1 MLKFV
6 VKVACLKT
14 RIYIL
19 TFLIAVLLNVDVV
32 GQETIFEEKTTIF
45 KTEQSFGVGMHTNGF
60 QATYRYGKYLS
71 GFSKRIYE
79 FEIANI
85 KHPREIKSIYPF
97 EEDVRGYIFGKMN
110 AFFAVRPSIGYQ
122 KIIFPK
128 QSIKGVSI
136 TSLFQFGPSVGFAKP
151 VYLNIIQEE
160 SGISRVV
167 SKERYDPKR
176 HSTNNIYS
184 RSSFFNGFSEMKI
197 YPGLFGKVGL
207 HFDYGNERE
216 LIKSAEVGFKIDAY
230 LAPIPIL
237 AFTENRQFYLNLYIA
252 IFFGTRNID

>member
-1 MLKFV
+1 MRI
-6 VKVACLKT
+6 

-19 TFLIAVLLNVDVV
+19 TFLVAGLFSIKLI

-60 QATYRYGKYLS
+60 QATYRYGKYLNA
-71 GFSKRIYE
+71 FSKRIFE

-85 KHPREIKSIYPF
+85 KDPREIKSIYPF
-97 EEDVRGYIFGKMN
+97 EEDVRGYIFGKLN
-110 AFFAVRPSIGYQ
+110 SFFALRPSIGSQ
-122 KIIFPK
+122 KVLFPK

-136 TSLFQFGPSVGFAKP
+136 TSLFQFGPSIGFAKP

-160 SGISRVV
+160 SITSRIL
-167 SKERYDPKR
+167 SKERYDPDK

-184 RSSFFNGFSEMKI
+184 RASFFNGIEEIKI

-207 HFDYGNERE
+207 HFDYGDERE
-216 LIKSAEVGFKIDAY
+216 LIKSAEVGLTIDAY
-230 LAPIPIL
+230 FAKVPIL
-237 AFTENRQFYLNLYIA
+237 AFNADRQFYPNLYIA
-252 IFFGTRNID
+252 IFFGNRSVD